1 MSDEIRKSSSMG
13 EKIKGIIPVMLTAF
27 DDHGGIDW
35 ESQKRLTEWYL
46 ERDSESLFAVCQSS
60 EMLHLDLHEREALA
74 RFTVDVV
81 AGRVPVIASGH
92 VGVTLEEQITEL
104 TQIANTGIDCLVFV
118 TNRLDPDNLGSE
130 HLFKT
135 VETLKQE
142 LPTELRLGLYECP
155 VPYRRLLSDDEIT
168 YFAQDPRFVILKDVS
183 CDLQTVRR
191 RLELTKNSSLMISN
205 ANAAIAFK
213 AMKSGASGFCGVFNN
228 FHPDLYRWIRDEG
241 EINTDL
247 ADELARFLVL
257 SATTEGMGYPKL
269 AKIYHQRLGTIQS
282 SFSRAVPEDIFEKHW
297 ALESILEKIEEG
309 TEYYRGKIQALR
321 NAQWQS

>member
-1 MSDEIRKSSSMG
+1 MG

-35 ESQKRLTEWYL
+35 DSQKRLTEWYL

-92 VGVTLEEQITEL
+92 IGVTLEEQITEL

>member
-269 AKIYHQRLGTIQS
+269 AKIYHQRLCTIQS

>member
-81 AGRVPVIASGH
+81 AGRAPVIASGH

>member
-321 NAQWQS
+321 AAQWQS

>member
-1 MSDEIRKSSSMG
+1 MDN
-13 EKIKGIIPVMLTAF
+13 KIKGIIPVMLTAF

-46 ERDSESLFAVCQSS
+46 KKGSESLFAVCQSS
-60 EMLHLDLHEREALA
+60 EMLYLDLGEREALA
-74 RFTVDVV
+74 QFTVDVV
-81 AGRVPVIASGH
+81 DGRVPVIASGH

-104 TQIANTGIDCLVFV
+104 TKIATTGIDCLVFV

-142 LPTELRLGLYECP
+142 LPIDLQLGLYECP
-155 VPYRRLLSDDEIT
+155 TPYRRLLSDDEIV
-168 YFAQDPRFVILKDVS
+168 YFAQDPRFAILKDVS
-183 CDLQTVRR
+183 CDVKTVRR
-191 RLELTKNSSLMISN
+191 RLELTTNSNLVVSN
-205 ANAAIAFK
+205 ANAAIAFE

-228 FHPDLYRWIRDEG
+228 FHPDLYRWLQDEG
-241 EINTDL
+241 EIHTEL
-247 ADELARFLVL
+247 ATELARFLVL
-257 SATTEGMGYPKL
+257 SAVTEGMGYPKL
-269 AKIYHQRLGTIQS
+269 AKAYHQRLGTIQS

-297 ALESILEKIEEG
+297 ALETILEKIEEG

-321 NAQWQS
+321 AVQWQS

>member
-1 MSDEIRKSSSMG
+1 MG

-35 ESQKRLTEWYL
+35 DSQKRLTEWYL

-297 ALESILEKIEEG
+297 ALESILAKIEEG

>member
-1 MSDEIRKSSSMG
+1 MG

-35 ESQKRLTEWYL
+35 DSQKRLTEWYL

>member
-1 MSDEIRKSSSMG
+1 MTNT
-13 EKIKGIIPVMLTAF
+13 IKGIIPVMLTAF

-46 ERDSESLFAVCQSS
+46 KKGSESLFTVCQSS
-60 EMLHLDLHEREALA
+60 EMLSLDLGERAALA

-81 AGRVPVIASGH
+81 DGRVPVIASGH
-92 VGVTLEEQITEL
+92 VGVTLEEQIIEL
-104 TQIANTGIDCLVFV
+104 TKIATTGIDCLVFV

-135 VETLKQE
+135 IETLKKE
-142 LPTELRLGLYECP
+142 LPTDLPLGLYECP
-155 VPYRRLLSDDEIT
+155 APYRRLLSDDEIV

-183 CDLQTVRR
+183 CDIKTVRR
-191 RLELTKNSSLMISN
+191 RLELTKNSSLVISN
-205 ANAAIAFK
+205 ANAAIAFE
-213 AMKSGASGFCGVFNN
+213 AIKSGASGFCGVFNN
-228 FHPDLYRWIRDEG
+228 FHPDLYRWLQDEG
-241 EINTDL
+241 EIHTEL

-257 SATTEGMGYPKL
+257 SAATEGMGYPKL
-269 AKIYHQRLGTIQS
+269 AKVYHQRLGTILS

-297 ALESILEKIEEG
+297 ALKSILEKIEEG

-321 NAQWQS
+321 AAQWQS